1 MRGIQMRSTSLA
13 TFLFYSFLLLFGGW
27 ILLLPLSEKRQLIG
41 LKGHHLRLFP
51 FSVWAVQQLSP
62 SMYNFAQ
69 RGKRMGPAQGQV
81 RPFEW
86 VNHYPPRLIT
96 FGPSRL
102 DFFSSGSPVT
112 FYFESSYRRQK
123 LESIYQ
129 VYAQSGQL
137 QMKLVESKDDS
148 H

>member
-1 MRGIQMRSTSLA
+1 MKSVLFT
-13 TFLFYSFLLLFGGW
+13 TFLFHCLLLLFAGW
-27 ILLLPLSEKRQLIG
+27 ILLLPLSEKRQMIG
-41 LKGHHLRLFP
+41 LEAHHLRLTLFP
-51 FSVWAVQQLSP
+51 IWAVQQLSP

-69 RGKRMGPAQGQV
+69 RGKRMGLTQSPAS
-81 RPFEW
+81 PFEW

-102 DFFSSGSPVT
+102 DLFSGGLPVT

-129 VYAQSGQL
+129 VYPQSGRL
-137 QMKLVESKDDS
+137 QMKLVDRKNDNR
-148 H
+148 